1 MGASSN
7 GERMMKAPARMRK
20 WNAPA
25 ALWRANMRL
34 AGRHVGAPGQFT
46 KVVMLL
52 DGNEMEN
59 AFALTAIADSR
70 SNVAPA
76 VVR

>member
-1 MGASSN
+1 VGASSN

-20 WNAPA
+20 CNASD
-25 ALWRANMRL
+25 ALWRANVRP
-34 AGRHVGAPGQFT
+34 AGRHVGARGQFT
-46 KVVMLL
+46 RVVMLL

-70 SNVAPA
+70 SKVAPA